1 MGDSAPAIAS
11 FDRHP
16 DSYQHWRLEIE
27 GDIATLWMDVS
38 PEGSLSGDEDLV
50 LNSYDMS
57 VDIELADAIGRLR
70 FEHPAVRV
78 LVVTSDRDRVF
89 CAGANIRMLAA
100 STHGFKVNFCKFTN
114 ETRLGLEDAS
124 AASGLHTLAA
134 LNGTASGGGYELA
147 LACDRILLVDD
158 RSSAVSF
165 PETPLLAVLP
175 GTGGL
180 TRVVDKRKVRRDR
193 ADFFS
198 TTAEG
203 LKGKRAQKWGLVDEV
218 ASLSRFRERVA
229 ARARAMADAND
240 VQKPAEGVT
249 LPPLTFERD
258 GDTWRWE
265 HVTVTLDREARTAS
279 LTVRGPAEVGPTTAE
294 GVRAA
299 GASWWPIAAFRQL
312 DDALLH
318 LRFNAMEV
326 GTWLLRVEGDLQT
339 TLGVDAVL
347 EALGDDWLVR
357 ETRHL
362 IRRVLKRYENS
373 SRSLFALIDPGTAF
387 AGTTLELALASD
399 RIYML
404 DDPDGEV
411 ALAVSAMNGGAYA
424 MANGLSR
431 LETRFLGEPE
441 RVGRALERGGERL
454 ETPES
459 DDLGLVTDAPDDL
472 DWEDTV
478 RIAIEERASMS
489 PDALTG
495 MEANLRFAGP
505 ETLETKIF
513 GRLSAWQNWIFIRP
527 NAVGAEGALTLYGH
541 PQRPAFDWDRT

>member
-1 MGDSAPAIAS
+1 MGDSAPSIAS

-16 DSYQHWRLEIE
+16 DSYQHWRLEVD
-27 GDIATLWMDVS
+27 GDIATLWMDVDQQ
-38 PEGSLSGDEDLV
+38 GSLSGGEDLV
-50 LNSYDMS
+50 LNSYDLS
-57 VDIELADAIGRLR
+57 VDIELADAIRRLR
-70 FEHPAVRV
+70 FEHPGVKT

-114 ETRLGLEDAS
+114 ETRLGLEDAR
-124 AASGLHTLAA
+124 ATSGLRTLAA

-147 LACDRILLVDD
+147 LACEHILLVDD

-203 LKGKRAQKWGLVDEV
+203 LKGKRAKKWGLVDEV
-218 ASLSRFRERVA
+218 ASLSRFRDSVA
-229 ARARAMADAND
+229 QRARAMADESD
-240 VQKPAEGVT
+240 VSRPDVGVT
-249 LPPLTFERD
+249 LEPLGREVD
-258 GDTWRWE
+258 GSTWRWE
-265 HVTVTLDREARTAS
+265 HVTVELDGAARTAQIT
-279 LTVRGPAEVGPTTAE
+279 LRGPTEVGPTSAE
-294 GVRAA
+294 GVREA
-299 GASWWPIAAFRQL
+299 GAAWWPIAAFRQL

-318 LRFNAMEV
+318 LRFNAMDI
-326 GTWLLRVEGDLQT
+326 GTWLLRVEGDLDT
-339 TLGVDAVL
+339 TLAVDGVL
-347 EALGDDWLVR
+347 TALADDWLVS
-357 ETRHL
+357 EATHL
-362 IRRVLKRYENS
+362 IRQVLKRYENS
-373 SRSLFALIDPGTAF
+373 SRSLFALVDQGTAF
-387 AGTTLELALASD
+387 AGTLLELALASD

-411 ALAVSAMNGGAYA
+411 AVAVSAMNGGPLL
-424 MANGLSR
+424 MANGLTR
-431 LETRFLGEPE
+431 LQTRFLGTPE
-441 RVGRALERGGERL
+441 SVGQVLEHAGQRL
-454 ETPES
+454 ETPDA

-541 PQRPAFDWDRT
+541 PQRPVFDWDRT